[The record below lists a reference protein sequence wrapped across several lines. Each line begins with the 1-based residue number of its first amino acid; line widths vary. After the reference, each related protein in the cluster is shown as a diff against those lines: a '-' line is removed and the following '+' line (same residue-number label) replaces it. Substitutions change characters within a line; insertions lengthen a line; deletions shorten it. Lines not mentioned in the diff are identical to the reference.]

1 MPRTREQFSS
11 MKDERRESIVKAA
24 LPLFAIHGPKVSIDA
39 ISEKAK
45 CSHGIVY
52 HYFKNTDE
60 IYAYFQKSP
69 AFLELISKFE
79 SNKPGS
85 SYEKIED
92 FISVFL
98 DIKKND
104 FEGACY
110 RLFLL
115 RDESK
120 NSPFVKLCSLIKDGQ
135 NALSIIG
142 GEPTEI
148 VHSLFT
154 LFRGIYLPIILE
166 KHPNVQVPSIEMVM
180 QLIRKPLSF

>member
-1 MPRTREQFSS
+1 MPRTKEQFSS
-11 MKDERRESIVKAA
+11 MKDERRESIVKAS
-24 LPLFAIHGPKVSIDA
+24 LRLFALRGTKVSIDA
-39 ISEKAK
+39 ISEQAK

-60 IYAYFQKSP
+60 IYKYLQKTP
-69 AFLELISKFE
+69 TFLDLISKFE
-79 SNKPGS
+79 SPKPGS

-92 FISVFL
+92 IISVFL
-98 DIKKND
+98 DIRKD
-104 FEGACY
+104 DVDGICY
-110 RLFLL
+110 RLILL

-148 VHSLFT
+148 VNCLFT
-154 LFRGIYLPIILE
+154 LFKGIYLPVILE
-166 KHPNVQVPSIEMVM
+166 KHPNVQVPSVEMVM